1 MSALGALGNVSP
13 GTIEQAFRDAIA
25 FQREHRTAEDWP
37 GQISLY
43 RKAAR
48 ELGLDLGDTSA
59 SSGPV
64 IDPSGRQLD
73 EGDVATIRDALAE
86 AITAVNDRLAGWCQA
101 CMDSPDGVCGEH
113 VDDTGRA
120 AAFSDLAERLG
131 PPAAAAGARADEAAT
146 LPAADVNEVIG
157 GLELAAAALLERAGQ
172 HCDACSVHP
181 AGCCEE
187 HADAIEQASSYRAL
201 AARLGGAR

>member
-1 MSALGALGNVSP
+1 MTAPGMGSVSP
-13 GTIEQAFRDAIA
+13 ETIRQALRDAIA
-25 FQREHRTAEDWP
+25 HQREHRAVEDWP
-37 GQISLY
+37 GQVSIY
-43 RKAAR
+43 QKAAR
-48 ELGLDLGDTSA
+48 DLGLDLGDTSA
-59 SSGPV
+59 PAGPV
-64 IDPSGRQLD
+64 TDPSGRQLG

-86 AITAVNDRLAGWCQA
+86 AITAVNDRLADWCQA

-113 VDDTGRA
+113 VDDTDRA

-131 PPAAAAGARADEAAT
+131 PPDAAAGAREDEAAT
-146 LPAADVNEVIG
+146 LPAGDVNEVIA